1 MQILFRNESDKR
13 IEILLPNSQFYLLPA
28 ESRYVKLEGEGIP
41 LTVSADMK
49 SRHEPVTG
57 KLGLSYFHHFVVT
70 STYTVTPEKDGI
82 IRFYR
87 ETAHGNNFET
97 YTRIYPFSQDCRI
110 SPPYYT
116 VKNAEEMKEKIA
128 KSDKNEVVFLQG
140 ASVAGKVFKAKNTLD
155 DIIVGLIIGAIA
167 LVIFILIWIFKDFKV
182 AASAYA
188 SIAIFG
194 FLIWKLFLEK
204 SLAKTKR
211 KAQNKAGE
219 KLGKMFLHCEDMPEG
234 IFKSKDS
241 YFDHGYINAVFVH
254 STKRV

>member
-1 MQILFRNESDKR
+1 MQVTLKNESDKR
-13 IEILLPNSQFYLLPA
+13 IEIEFGDSKFCIFPSETKTIN
-28 ESRYVKLEGEGIP
+28 LETETTT

-49 SRHEPVTG
+49 SRREPVTG
-57 KLGLSYFHHFVVT
+57 KLGLSYFHHFVVR
-70 STYTVTPEKDGI
+70 STYTITPEDNCL
-82 IRFYR
+82 IRFYS

-97 YTRIYPFSQDCRI
+97 YTRIYPFSQNCRI
-110 SPPYYT
+110 SPPFYA
-116 VKNAEEMKEKIA
+116 VKNEQEMKEQIA

-140 ASVAGKVFKAKNTLD
+140 ATIAGKVFKAKNTLD
-155 DIIVGLIIGAIA
+155 DIIAGLIIGAIA

-194 FLIWKLFLEK
+194 FLLWKIFLEK
-204 SLAKTKR
+204 AIEKAKK

-219 KLGKMFLHCEDMPEG
+219 KLGKMFLHCENMPEG

-241 YFDHGYINAVFVH
+241 YFDHEYINAVFVH